1 MAAPR
6 WLAGLWLVAVARC
19 SDEDRGGRRR
29 PVVLVVAD
37 DFRPQVGA
45 FGFDDVET
53 PHLDRLV
60 AGGVSFTRAYA
71 QAPSCNP
78 SRTSFLTGL
87 YPDVTKVFYFEG
99 VAHLTMG
106 ARGELDVF
114 THLRSHGFLTF
125 GVGKLWHWEPVGHP
139 FSKVGGPYFPEP
151 GTYDQEW
158 GCADGEKDGGRCAP
172 TSGQPFLMGKV
183 FPTDDPAPSLFDYR
197 VASNAV
203 AKLRVGADA
212 YARQRRPFLLG
223 CGFHHP
229 HTKWRVPRPLYEKLK
244 KRRRVAAPDAAR
256 RTVGAPVH
264 AFGDVNLGPEG
275 QFVDGQRFAVPQR
288 PWRPGSDA
296 MRPDAA
302 VELRRGYLSAVTFM
316 DSQLGR
322 VLDALDDLKLAN
334 DTVVIFTS
342 DHGYGLGERGHWG
355 KGSLY
360 EIDARV
366 PLIVRDPHQP
376 AGRGESCAHLVELV
390 DLYKSVVDLANL
402 PFSRTLYTWLEGHSL
417 RPSLARP
424 RGHLRRRDVAI
435 TMMPKCLG
443 KATEADNTPFSCND
457 KSFTWGRIMRAG
469 AAPLVGFAA
478 RSEQY
483 RYVAWMRLN
492 ATIDA
497 VDWSAAPAFEE
508 LYDNA
513 KQRDDDFDSADTVNL
528 VAAAD
533 AAAFDDVR
541 RTADR
546 HLGWLRT
553 AARDR
558 FFRAFGQYAH
568 RIHNEHPLIP
578 DGATLDPWKRDR
590 SADRMPKRDAPQKR
604 GGGGVFGF
612 GRRAGREM

>member
-6 WLAGLWLVAVARC
+6 WLGGLWLVAVARC

-183 FPTDDPAPSLFDYR
+183 FPTDDPVPSLFDYR
-197 VASNAV
+197 VASNAI

-264 AFGDVNLGPEG
+264 AFGDVDLGVEIDRRFGTSRPNFRTLELGP
-275 QFVDGQRFAVPQR
+275 
-288 PWRPGSDA
+288 
-296 MRPDAA
+296 
-302 VELRRGYLSAVTFM
+302 
-316 DSQLGR
+316 
-322 VLDALDDLKLAN
+322 
-334 DTVVIFTS
+334 
-342 DHGYGLGERGHWG
+342 
-355 KGSLY
+355 
-360 EIDARV
+360 IDV
-366 PLIVRDPHQP
+366 
-376 AGRGESCAHLVELV
+376 
-390 DLYKSVVDLANL
+390 
-402 PFSRTLYTWLEGHSL
+402 
-417 RPSLARP
+417 
-424 RGHLRRRDVAI
+424 
-435 TMMPKCLG
+435 
-443 KATEADNTPFSCND
+443 
-457 KSFTWGRIMRAG
+457 
-469 AAPLVGFAA
+469 
-478 RSEQY
+478 
-483 RYVAWMRLN
+483 
-492 ATIDA
+492 
-497 VDWSAAPAFEE
+497 
-508 LYDNA
+508 
-513 KQRDDDFDSADTVNL
+513 DSADVWTNRWLSSNARSTAEESGALRSMTRARRRRGSKIRVRPRSTSAPRASSSTASASPCPSGPGAR
-528 VAAAD
+528 AATPCGPTPPSSCG
-533 AAAFDDVR
+533 AA
-541 RTADR
+541 TC
-546 HLGWLRT
+546 
-553 AARDR
+553 
-558 FFRAFGQYAH
+558 
-568 RIHNEHPLIP
+568 PP
-578 DGATLDPWKRDR
+578 
-590 SADRMPKRDAPQKR
+590 
-604 GGGGVFGF
+604 
-612 GRRAGREM
+612 

>member
-1 MAAPR
+1 MYLRYNTHHIMSGKGKGGRGKKSGKAGTSKAAKAGLQFPVAR
-6 WLAGLWLVAVARC
+6 LNRFLKKGKYAGRVGVGAGVYMGAVLEYLCAEILELAGNAARDNKKARIVPRHLQLAVRNDEELNKPSAR
-19 SDEDRGGRRR
+19 SRSRR
-29 PVVLVVAD
+29 A
-37 DFRPQVGA
+37 VGA

-99 VAHLTMG
+99 
-106 ARGELDVF
+106 
-114 THLRSHGFLTF
+114 
-125 GVGKLWHWEPVGHP
+125 
-139 FSKVGGPYFPEP
+139 
-151 GTYDQEW
+151 
-158 GCADGEKDGGRCAP
+158 
-172 TSGQPFLMGKV
+172 
-183 FPTDDPAPSLFDYR
+183 
-197 VASNAV
+197 
-203 AKLRVGADA
+203 
-212 YARQRRPFLLG
+212 
-223 CGFHHP
+223 
-229 HTKWRVPRPLYEKLK
+229 
-244 KRRRVAAPDAAR
+244 
-256 RTVGAPVH
+256 
-264 AFGDVNLGPEG
+264 
-275 QFVDGQRFAVPQR
+275 
-288 PWRPGSDA
+288 
-296 MRPDAA
+296 
-302 VELRRGYLSAVTFM
+302 
-316 DSQLGR
+316 LGR

-513 KQRDDDFDSADTVNL
+513 KQRDDDFDSADT
-528 VAAAD
+528 
-533 AAAFDDVR
+533 
-541 RTADR
+541 
-546 HLGWLRT
+546 
-553 AARDR
+553 
-558 FFRAFGQYAH
+558 
-568 RIHNEHPLIP
+568 
-578 DGATLDPWKRDR
+578 
-590 SADRMPKRDAPQKR
+590 KR

-612 GRRAGREM
+612 GRRAGGT

>member
-6 WLAGLWLVAVARC
+6 WLAGLWLVAVGRC

-183 FPTDDPAPSLFDYR
+183 FPTDDPVPSLFDYR
-197 VASNAV
+197 VASNAI

-229 HTKWRVPRPLYEKLK
+229 HTKWRVPRPLYERLK

-264 AFGDVNLGPEG
+264 AFGDVDLGVEIDRRFGTSRPNFRTLELGP
-275 QFVDGQRFAVPQR
+275 
-288 PWRPGSDA
+288 
-296 MRPDAA
+296 
-302 VELRRGYLSAVTFM
+302 
-316 DSQLGR
+316 
-322 VLDALDDLKLAN
+322 
-334 DTVVIFTS
+334 
-342 DHGYGLGERGHWG
+342 
-355 KGSLY
+355 
-360 EIDARV
+360 IDV
-366 PLIVRDPHQP
+366 
-376 AGRGESCAHLVELV
+376 
-390 DLYKSVVDLANL
+390 
-402 PFSRTLYTWLEGHSL
+402 
-417 RPSLARP
+417 
-424 RGHLRRRDVAI
+424 
-435 TMMPKCLG
+435 
-443 KATEADNTPFSCND
+443 
-457 KSFTWGRIMRAG
+457 
-469 AAPLVGFAA
+469 
-478 RSEQY
+478 
-483 RYVAWMRLN
+483 
-492 ATIDA
+492 
-497 VDWSAAPAFEE
+497 
-508 LYDNA
+508 
-513 KQRDDDFDSADTVNL
+513 DSADVWTNRWL
-528 VAAAD
+528 SSNA
-533 AAAFDDVR
+533 R
-541 RTADR
+541 RTADASGALRSTTRASTSGRRFESGPGQPRPRGPVRRRPALRRAPAALAPGQRR
-546 HLGWLRT
+546 H
-553 AARDR
+553 AARR
-558 FFRAFGQYAH
+558 R
-568 RIHNEHPLIP
+568 
-578 DGATLDPWKRDR
+578 
-590 SADRMPKRDAPQKR
+590 
-604 GGGGVFGF
+604 
-612 GRRAGREM
+612 RRAAARLPVRRDVHGLAARAGAGQG